1 MRCDSIECKLD
12 VDFFLNGYRFMVDY
26 VTYAVKK
33 DDGDQVEIA
42 VSDILEPI
50 DDTIL
55 FNFYLGEMPGANVG
69 TTLVLQY
76 SDIDSK
82 GELLSIVLIEL
93 PEWLVRHIEDGKRLQ
108 IKDSAK
114 NVSIEL
120 TPEARDIGE

>member
-1 MRCDSIECKLD
+1 
-12 VDFFLNGYRFMVDY
+12 MVDY

-33 DDGDQVEIA
+33 DDGDQVEIV

-55 FNFYLGEMPGANVG
+55 FNFYRGEMPGANVG
-69 TTLVLQY
+69 ITLVLQY

-108 IKDSAK
+108 IKDAAK
-114 NVSIEL
+114 NLSIEL
-120 TPEARDIGE
+120 TPEARDRGE